1 MISSLKLKF
10 DRSPQ
15 RSIFLSADKL
25 AVYHWAN
32 GKLGSSYLFDVSADG
47 QKYFDRYLKET
58 GRMATWFLIDLVE
71 EEYRQ
76 DTIPHVFGG
85 DRKAVIDRKKMR
97 LFRETPYF
105 YADIQDREVDG
116 RKDDRVLFMGL
127 TNPDLIT
134 PWMKLLLENRVPVA
148 GIYSVPQL
156 TKLLIKY
163 IPEPAEHMLVVS
175 LQSISGLRQT
185 FFLKQQLKISRLVD
199 MPRFGTQPYA
209 PIIAEEVEIIRRY
222 LNSMRLID
230 ADKPLHIYYI
240 ADQKLLGEIR
250 KLTTQI
256 PSIEN
261 YYIDASTFGE
271 QKNNIRGIT
280 TPFSDQLFNSH
291 LLKLK
296 PGNFYALPE
305 ETRYYQM
312 LKASRFMYAA
322 SVCMVLGGMV
332 WGGMNFMNAIV
343 NKKQA
348 EIASKKS
355 EFYSARYQLAQEK
368 LPDTPVS
375 PADLQLVVNIAD
387 TLNKHKTD
395 PLDVLKVISRG
406 LDQYPQIQ
414 VDDIE
419 LAPSAD
425 PNRKISDVDKGGP
438 GQGVVGVS
446 TIGAV
451 DTGYQYYQIAAMK
464 GHISPFDGNYREAL
478 DMINRFADSLREI
491 QSVYDVSIVTLPL
504 DVSSSASLQGAS
516 NTAPGTANFSVRLVL
531 GIRHES

>member
-10 DRSPQ
+10 DRAPR

-25 AVYHWAN
+25 SVYHWVN
-32 GKLGSSYLFDVSADG
+32 GKLKSSYLFDVSADG

-58 GRMATWFLIDLVE
+58 GRMATWFLVDLVE

-105 YADIQDREVDG
+105 HADIQDRETDG
-116 RKDDRVLFMGL
+116 RKDDRALFMGL

-134 PWMKLLLENRVPVA
+134 PWIKLLAGNKIPLA

-156 TKLLIKY
+156 TKLLINY
-163 IPEPAEHMLVVS
+163 LPDPAEHMLVIS

-185 FFLKQQLKISRLVD
+185 FFLKKHLKISRLVD
-199 MPRFGTQPYA
+199 MPRYGTHPFA

-230 ADKPLHIYYI
+230 VDKPLHIYYL

-250 KLTTQI
+250 KLSTQT
-256 PSIEN
+256 PSIAN
-261 YYIDASTFGE
+261 YYIDVNTFGE
-271 QKNNIRGIT
+271 LKGNIHGMA
-280 TPFSDQLFNSH
+280 TPFSDQLFNYH

-296 PGNFYALPE
+296 PGNYYAQPE
-305 ETRYYQM
+305 ETRYFRM
-312 LKASRFMYAA
+312 LMASRFMYAA
-322 SVCMVLGGMV
+322 SVCMILGGMV
-332 WGGMNFMNAIV
+332 WGGMNFMDAVV

-348 EIASKKS
+348 EIAAKKS
-355 EFYSARYQLAQEK
+355 EFYSARYQLAREK
-368 LPDTPVS
+368 LPATPVS
-375 PADLQLVVNIAD
+375 PAELQLVVDAAN
-387 TLNKHKTD
+387 TLNKHRTD
-395 PLDVLKVISRG
+395 PFDILEVISKG
-406 LDQYPQIQ
+406 MDQYPQIQ
-414 VDDIE
+414 IDEIS

-425 PNRKISDVDKGGP
+425 PNRKITDVETVSPD
-438 GQGVVGVS
+438 QGIVGVS
-446 TIGAV
+446 NIGTV
-451 DTGYQYYQIAAMK
+451 DTGYNYYQIASMR
-464 GHISPFDGNYREAL
+464 GHISQFDGNYRLAL
-478 DMINRFADSLREI
+478 DMINSFAETLRNL
-491 QSVYDVSIVTLPL
+491 QSVHDVSIVTLPL
-504 DVSSSASLQGAS
+504 DVSSTASLQGAS
-516 NTAPGTANFSVRLVL
+516 NAAPGTANFSVRLVL